1 MNEKLNKVSTNHL
14 RTGLI
19 IFCII
24 GGGFSLYLTIDAI
37 TARPKPIKVQSINI
51 PRNIQQT
58 EKWNNYQIDAELYEQ
73 IQRYKRW
80 LDSTGEQISSGM
92 RDSIRVIE
100 ELYNSQQN
108 R

>member
-1 MNEKLNKVSTNHL
+1 MNEKLSKVPKRSL
-14 RTGLI
+14 KTGLI

-24 GGGFSLYLTIDAI
+24 GGGYSLYFTMDAI
-37 TARPKPIKVQSINI
+37 NARPKPIKVQSINI

-58 EKWNNYQIDAELYEQ
+58 EKWNNYQVDAELYDQ
-73 IQRYKRW
+73 IQKYKRW